1 MIENVLIIC
10 LDTKIVYMYLIG
22 DITIID
28 GMINLLK
35 VDLNLLLVESKT
47 Q

>member
-10 LDTKIVYMYLIG
+10 LETKIVYMCLIE

-35 VDLNLLLVESKT
+35 MDLNLLLVESKT

>member
-1 MIENVLIIC
+1 MIENMLIMC
-10 LDTKIVYMYLIG
+10 LETNIVYMCVI
-22 DITIID
+22 DNITIID

-35 VDLNLLLVESKT
+35 MDLNLLLVDSKT